1 VRDASPVEWKARAA
15 MVSINDEAEISA
27 RVREAADLMLE
38 SIEPWYED
46 KRLKTGG
53 IYANVISTGLY
64 MTEFLAS
71 AFPLEEEFY
80 APGSQLRNAGGG
92 KAKAI
97 LADHGETRKYHT
109 EGARTSRGTIKHAH
123 GLAGVIN
130 TAGTAARVYEFDTA
144 DRTHLAFLLQQWF
157 VEKVR
162 EDYFEKEKITAALN
176 PHWSIRAVVSSLL
189 QAGRQRPGNAAG
201 ALAQHL
207 VGAKL
212 KIRFD
217 GTGVQIDGINDESY
231 TTADQ
236 QTGRA
241 GDYQLNDT
249 AIHVTMA
256 PTMGLFTGRCQDNL
270 NNHFRPRVLVPSDQ
284 LGRATT
290 YAQDAGID
298 KLVAIQSIEDFI
310 GTNIEETAGFSQAEI
325 KKRLRDLV
333 EIYNERIEVAEA
345 DMSLKIEIPNNL

>member
-1 VRDASPVEWKARAA
+1 
-15 MVSINDEAEISA
+15 MVSIDDEAAIPA
-27 RVREAADLMLE
+27 RVREAAELLMAAV
-38 SIEPWYED
+38 EPWYEG
-46 KRLKTGG
+46 KRGKKGG
-53 IYANVISTGLY
+53 VYANVMSTGLY
-64 MTEFLAS
+64 MTEFLAA

-80 APGSQLRNAGGG
+80 APGSQLRNASGG

-97 LADHGETRKYHT
+97 LAEHGETRKYHS
-109 EGARTSRGTIKHAH
+109 EGARTSRGTIDHAR
-123 GLAGVIN
+123 GLAAVIN
-130 TAGTAARVYEFDTA
+130 SAGTAAGLGAFDVAERVS
-144 DRTHLAFLLQQWF
+144 LAFLLQQWF
-157 VEKVR
+157 VERVR
-162 EDYFEKEKITAALN
+162 EDYFEKKKITAELN
-176 PHWSIRAVVSSLL
+176 PDWSIRAVVASLL
-189 QAGRQRPGNAAG
+189 QAGRERPGNAAG

-217 GTGVQIDGINDESY
+217 GTDVEIDGINDESY

-249 AIHVTMA
+249 AIHVTMS
-256 PTMGLFTGRCQDNL
+256 PTLELFTSRCQDNL

-284 LGRATT
+284 LARATT

-310 GTNIEETAGFSQAEI
+310 GTNIEETAGFSQA
-325 KKRLRDLV
+325 KVKQRLKELV
-333 EIYNERIEVAEA
+333 ELYNERIEAAEV
-345 DMSLKIEIPNNL
+345 DMSLKIEVPDNL